1 MNKILK
7 LVLILLATVAVY
19 ILFVHEPAHYIACIA
34 IGGDASFGISGINPA
49 VYCEFNGAS
58 NVAMFF
64 MFVAPYIEDLF
75 ILLLFLKVKRNKWTY
90 FLPTVAFM
98 NTIGC
103 GLIAPLIE
111 IQIGNDF
118 VNMALVDMFWY
129 GYVLVIAAIFLWFTF
144 YRKDLIDKK
153 RLQEILK

>member
-1 MNKILK
+1 MLFLIIAVILYIA
-7 LVLILLATVAVY
+7 LI
-19 ILFVHEPAHYIACIA
+19 HEPAHYIACVA
-34 IGGDASFGISGINPA
+34 IGGDATFGWSGFNPA

-64 MFVAPYIEDLF
+64 MFVAPYLVDLF
-75 ILLLFLKVKRNKWTY
+75 VLLLFLKVKRNKWTY

-98 NTIGC
+98 NTIGG

-118 VNMALVDMFWY
+118 VNMALVGMFWY